1 MPLFTVFT
9 DQTAATQVFNSSLA
23 LEKGNV
29 NDCVILGANVTVPWD
44 NPHNLISLQT
54 SMMIENVKTL
64 LFVIGLTTNVLNAMV
79 FARQG
84 LSERIN
90 MCLFTLSLTDLA
102 CVSCMMAMNGDAI
115 YMKVTRADSPTA
127 YLDYRPAFSYFVNN
141 NLLGL
146 YGLFSASS
154 FLNVVISTERCV
166 CVLFPFRAKKCVPTK
181 ALAAVLVTLIF
192 VVTKQYVY
200 QCFYEV
206 VTDRVTWHIGVGEY
220 FFKHRAM
227 LETISIFY
235 GFGLTVACPVVVCVT
250 TLITSVKLYR
260 VITWR
265 KTTSSLSSSSASSV
279 SVKEVAVT
287 KMLICVSTE
296 FVAFS
301 MLGVLVIVAPFLQPR
316 LSPGACMP
324 TFSVSWPAGPTS
336 ASWQVL
342 LSIFSS
348 IILLGL
354 VTGTLSSRFFA
365 GNSRRRKNKRRQM
378 QPDVESMKP
387 QNCQCST
394 SLTVNVWALNF
405 SLLLI

>member
-1 MPLFTVFT
+1 MCT
-9 DQTAATQVFNSSLA
+9 DQTATTQVFNSSVA
-23 LEKGNV
+23 LGNGNV

-54 SMMIENVKTL
+54 SMMIENVRTL
-64 LFVIGLTTNVLNAMV
+64 LFLPLLFAIGLTTNVLNAVV

-102 CVSCMMAMNGDAI
+102 CVSCMMAMSGDAI
-115 YMKVTRADSPTA
+115 YMKVTSPDSPTV
-127 YLDYRPAFSYFVNN
+127 YLDYRPVYSYFVNN

-181 ALAAVLVTLIF
+181 ALAAVLATLIPLLIGQFF

-206 VTDRVTWHIGVGEY
+206 VTDRVTWRIGKGEY

-235 GFGLTVACPVVVCVT
+235 GFGLAVSCPVVVCVT

-265 KTTSSLSSSSASSV
+265 KTTSSLSSSSATSV
-279 SVKEVAVT
+279 SAKEVAVT
-287 KMLICVSTE
+287 RMLICVSTE

-301 MLGVLVIVAPFLQPR
+301 ILGLFIVVAPFLQPR
-316 LSPGACMP
+316 LS
-324 TFSVSWPAGPTS
+324 AGGLYANVFRVLAGWS
-336 ASWQVL
+336 DISFMAS
-342 LSIFSS
+342 SS
-348 IILLGL
+348 LNFF
-354 VTGTLSSRFFA
+354 VYYFA
-365 GNSRRRKNKRRQM
+365 GTRFRDTIKSFLCGQQQKAQKQT
-378 QPDVESMKP
+378 PSIAASCGKYEATEL
-387 QNCQCST
+387 ST
-394 SLTVNVWALNF
+394 VLDRSHL
-405 SLLLI
+405 